1 MTNSIHQ
8 ETIRSIIE
16 IAQTHASRLNYAMEK
31 LAKYFPLSAETV
43 LSLSDDE
50 LPMFEFY
57 TSRFSKLQD
66 VMGNAL
72 FPKLLAAVGDLTE
85 GMTFIDKLNR
95 LEKLGVIDSTDTWMM
110 MRQMRN
116 HLSHE
121 YPNQPELTA
130 EYLNKAFESGQT
142 LLSYLDCS
150 VQFLTKRNLL

>member
-1 MTNSIHQ
+1 MTNSVHK
-8 ETIRSIIE
+8 ETISSIVE
-16 IAQTHASRLNYAMEK
+16 IAHTHASRLNYAMKK
-31 LAKYFPLSAETV
+31 LDKRFPLTAEAV
-43 LSLSDDE
+43 LAISEDE

-72 FPKLLAAVGDLTE
+72 FPKLLAIVGDLTE

-116 HLSHE
+116 HLAHE

-130 EYLNKAFESGQT
+130 EYLNQAFEFGQK
-142 LLSYLDCS
+142 LVS
-150 VQFLTKRNLL
+150 

>member
-1 MTNSIHQ
+1 MTTHGS
-8 ETIRSIIE
+8 ETIRPIIE
-16 IAQTHASRLNYAMEK
+16 IAQTHASRLTYAIKK
-31 LAKYFPLSAETV
+31 LAHHFPLSAKTV
-43 LSLSDDE
+43 LAIPDDE

-66 VMGNAL
+66 LMGNAL

-95 LEKLGVIDSTDTWMM
+95 LEKLGIIESTDAWMT
-110 MRQMRN
+110 MRQIRN

-130 EYLNKAFESGQT
+130 VYLNEAFESGQQ
-142 LLSYLDCS
+142 LLSCLENTI
-150 VQFLTKRNLL
+150 QFSKKRKLL